1 MPDIA
6 TKIKTDEYGN
16 VLLTKQLVEEL
27 EPNTVYKIERQGKAI
42 RLEPEPTTEPFW
54 KTATKEQRLAALK
67 DLLDNLPP
75 GPGLSDWAVSRD
87 SIYD

>member
-1 MPDIA
+1 MPDTT
-6 TKIKTDEYGN
+6 TKIKTDENGN
-16 VLLTKQLVEEL
+16 VLLTKELVEEL

-54 KTATKEQRLAALK
+54 KTATHEEWVKAVN
-67 DLLDNLPP
+67 DLLDSLPP